1 MAEAKKRTT
10 KTKVENISAK
20 PVKKEASKT
29 TKKNTETTIKKVTTI
44 PQAKTTTRKKA
55 DSPTRD
61 NGTVT
66 LKTHTIVK
74 KQKEDKSCKSCR
86 FYVHLK
92 KTIEGKEVLEP
103 TCCFHWPM
111 SDTKDMSTEC
121 SLYIK
126 WEGSLHGCK

>member
-10 KTKVENISAK
+10 KTKVESTPAK
-20 PVKKEASKT
+20 PTKKEATKT
-29 TKKNTETTIKKVTTI
+29 TKKSTETTKRVTTVSR
-44 PQAKTTTRKKA
+44 AKTTTRKKA
-55 DSPTRD
+55 DTSTRD

-66 LKTHTIVK
+66 RKTRTTVK
-74 KQKEDKSCKSCR
+74 KPKEDKSCKSCR

-92 KTIEGKEVLEP
+92 KTVEGKEVKEP

-111 SDTKDMSTEC
+111 SDTKDMEKEC